1 MIFYQM
7 IESETSTFTY
17 ILGDEST
24 KEAIIIDSVLETVE
38 RDLKLLSEMGLT
50 LKYIVDTHV
59 HADHITG
66 AGEIRKR
73 TGAKTAISAKAEVVC
88 SDIILND
95 GDELK
100 FGSYTL
106 KAFETPGHTNGC
118 MSFYTEG
125 MIFSGDVLLIRGTG
139 RTDFQHGDPGQMYQ
153 SIKQKIFTLPLETKI
168 YPAHDY
174 KGFTYSTVAL
184 EKQFNPRIGGER
196 TVEQFIQIMNDLKL
210 AYPKK
215 IDIAVPANKLCG
227 IMPN

>member
-1 MIFYQM
+1 M